1 MRATPTHLRPN
12 KTCATLSVIAPAP
25 ASAALRPHCLAAL
38 PGAIGRLVLTALLL
52 AGGAGSA
59 PAQNIELPPGP
70 GRALVYGRCRTCH
83 DLQYV
88 EESKG
93 LDAVGWDGILDDM
106 ESYGVVLSPEER
118 RKIVDYLAT
127 YMGDQPPPAPAAAA
141 SDQPADGAALYAGN
155 CAGCH
160 QENAEGVEET
170 FPPLAGNDDLF
181 LSKDFLARV
190 ILHGLSGP
198 ITVKGGQYDNEMP
211 AFDHLSDAEI
221 AALVAYLRSHFGN
234 DAAAHPDLA
243 RLTAEDVAVLRAEEA
258 GPEAVRALRDELVG
272 KGR

>member
-1 MRATPTHLRPN
+1 MRATPTHHRPN
-12 KTCATLSVIAPAP
+12 ETGAPAP
-25 ASAALRPHCLAAL
+25 CVSGAEGAAAAPGRFVCLALAAL
-38 PGAIGRLVLTALLL
+38 LFGAA
-52 AGGAGSA
+52 AGPA

-70 GRALVYGRCRTCH
+70 DRSLVYGRCRTCH

-118 RKIVDYLAT
+118 KRIVDYLAT
-127 YMGDQPPPAPAAAA
+127 YMGDQPPPAPTAAT
-141 SDQPADGAALYAGN
+141 DVRPVDGAALYAEN

-160 QENAEGVEET
+160 QDNAEGVEET

-181 LSKDFLARV
+181 LSKDFPARV
-190 ILHGLSGP
+190 ILNGLTGP
-198 ITVKGGQYDNEMP
+198 ISVKGARYDNEMP

-221 AALVAYLRSHFGN
+221 AALVSYLRSHFGN
-234 DAAAHPDLA
+234 DAAAHGDIAP
-243 RLTAEDVAVLRAEEA
+243 LTAGDVAALRKETSS
-258 GPEAVRALRDELVG
+258 PEAVRALREELIR